1 MRELVLTVLD
11 TTGIQDYVFGTN
23 QLRQNVGA
31 SYLVDC
37 ATRLWVAD
45 ALEGR
50 HNVLDLDQ
58 PHQMSGE
65 RIEDG
70 RLQAEVIYAGGGNAV
85 ILFAGLP
92 AAVGFA
98 QRLTT
103 RALLDAPGLQLVLCH
118 VPFDWDAEALG
129 GSRGVMT
136 RAFGE
141 LAARKAGRTRS
152 APLLG
157 LGVTAACPYT
167 GLPAGWVDEREGR
180 GVSTEVAAK
189 LAAVDDAN
197 GRLRKL
203 FSFGPYQVPHQM
215 DDLGG
220 GEGKAGY
227 IAVIH
232 TDGNGMGSR
241 VEKIRDAYPSASQN
255 RGYVDKIRG
264 FSDSIRKATLEAL
277 QETIDA
283 LVGSIDTA
291 TYSIGEVKLSGDYL
305 PFRPLV
311 FGGDDVTF
319 ICDGRLG
326 LTLTATYL
334 QQMSSKQLD
343 DGAKLHG
350 RAGVAV
356 VKKHYPFARAYDLA
370 EELCD
375 SAKGYIRKQDDQGG
389 VTAMDWHF
397 AVSGLVEPLKAV
409 RKREYEVP
417 IEMPAGK
424 VSTGKLLMRPVRLT
438 AQDRDWRSWATFER
452 ITREFR
458 DGEEWKDRRN
468 KVMALRETL
477 REDVEAVGNFL
488 KLYRM
493 PNLPEVPPHETLK
506 TQGWHGDRC
515 AYFDS
520 IEALDFYVPLKGG
533 GA

>member
-1 MRELVLTVLD
+1 MVLTVLD

-45 ALEGR
+45 ALKGR
-50 HNVLDLDQ
+50 HNVTDLDW
-58 PHQMSGE
+58 PHKMSGE

-92 AAVGFA
+92 AALDFA

-103 RALLDAPGLQLVLCH
+103 RTLLDAPGLQLVLCH
-118 VPFDWDAEALG
+118 VPFDWDGEALG
-129 GSRGVMT
+129 GPHGVMT

-141 LAARKAGRTRS
+141 LAARKADRTRS

-167 GLPAGWVDEREGR
+167 GLPAGWVDQLEGR

-197 GRLRKL
+197 DRLGKL
-203 FSFGPYQVPHQM
+203 FTFGPYQVPYQM
-215 DDLGG
+215 DDLGV
-220 GEGKAGY
+220 GEDKAGY

-232 TDGNGMGSR
+232 TDGNGMGRR
-241 VEKIRDAYPSASQN
+241 VEKIRDAFPQAAQN
-255 RGYVDKIRG
+255 RAYVGEIRA
-264 FSDSIRKATLEAL
+264 FSDSIRQATLMAL
-277 QETIDA
+277 QETINA

-291 TYSIGEVKLSGDYL
+291 AHSIGEVKLSGGFL

-326 LTLTATYL
+326 LTLAATYL
-334 QQMSSKQLD
+334 QRMASKKLS
-343 DGAKLHG
+343 DGGYLHG

-370 EELCD
+370 EELCK
-375 SAKGYIRKQDDQGG
+375 SAKEYIKEQRDPEG

-397 AVSGLVEPLKAV
+397 AVSGLVESLKAV
-409 RKREYEVP
+409 REREYQV
-417 IEMPAGK
+417 PAG
-424 VSTGKLLMRPVRLT
+424 TLIMRPVRLT

-452 ITREFR
+452 ISREFR
-458 DGEEWKDRRN
+458 DGDEWKDRRN

-477 REDVEAVGNFL
+477 REGVEAVGNFRT
-488 KLYRM
+488 LYRM
-493 PNLPEVPPHETLK
+493 PNLPEVPPYETLK
-506 TQGWHGDRC
+506 TQGWHGGRC